1 MAAGSATRDPI
12 EDLCEEATC
21 SICQEYFKDPV
32 TLECGHNFCQACLTQ
47 DWAAS
52 GTTETSCPQ
61 CKEKVLQSNLRPNH
75 SLAKFVEI
83 AKKCSLQRTKR
94 AEGSERIC
102 GKHQEPL
109 NLFCKDDEVFICEAC
124 NKSKEHIDHRV
135 IPLGP
140 AAQDYKELM
149 SVRQD
154 ILEKE
159 KEKNL
164 IYKAET
170 NKEAQVLLKQ
180 IEEKMEK
187 TLEESTQVRQFL
199 EEQEKHIQV
208 QMEELKKQITRE
220 RDEHLVQLSQNVSSL
235 ESLIQEMK
243 EKCQHPPVELLQD
256 VRSILQ
262 RSEEKKIFEKPM
274 AFLPNLKWEVWE
286 FCDLNSGLSAVMKQ
300 FRAHVTMDP
309 DTANPWLILS
319 EDRRRVTYREKKQNL
334 PDNPERFNQCHFV
347 LGQEGFRGGRHFWE
361 VLVKDGKVWFVGVA
375 RKSVQRKGFFPDG
388 PDGGIWE
395 VGKYWGQYRFS
406 SNNGASPP
414 LNLSEEPKRVRVTLN
429 CEGGR
434 VAFYDV
440 DSAALIYEYPPA
452 SFSGE
457 TLLPFFSVN
466 MEAQLE
472 LSL

>member
-140 AAQDYKELM
+140 AAQDYKVKKKHVTEFDEKRGYM
-149 SVRQD
+149 W
-154 ILEKE
+154 ILPGKFSENALPFE
-159 KEKNL
+159 IL
-164 IYKAET
+164 I
-170 NKEAQVLLKQ
+170 
-180 IEEKMEK
+180 IR
-187 TLEESTQVRQFL
+187 LE
-199 EEQEKHIQV
+199 
-208 QMEELKKQITRE
+208 ITI
-220 RDEHLVQLSQNVSSL
+220 HLVQLSQNVSSL

-243 EKCQHPPVELLQD
+243 EKCQHPPVELLQ
-256 VRSILQ
+256 VRLAK
-262 RSEEKKIFEKPM
+262 RNFEEKKIFEKPM

-300 FRAHVTMDP
+300 FRGKECVSHVTMDP

>member
-1 MAAGSATRDPI
+1 MLDFITDILPKIDSFK
-12 EDLCEEATC
+12 DLCEEATC

-140 AAQDYKELM
+140 AAQDYKVKKKHVTEFDEKRGYM
-149 SVRQD
+149 W
-154 ILEKE
+154 ILPGKFSENALPFE
-159 KEKNL
+159 IL
-164 IYKAET
+164 I
-170 NKEAQVLLKQ
+170 
-180 IEEKMEK
+180 IR
-187 TLEESTQVRQFL
+187 LEITIACRNMGKFL

-243 EKCQHPPVELLQD
+243 EKCQHPPVELLQ
-256 VRSILQ
+256 VRLAK
-262 RSEEKKIFEKPM
+262 R
-274 AFLPNLKWEVWE
+274 NLLLAKAKLATKALCISHGVVEP
-286 FCDLNSGLSAVMKQ
+286 GLSELKPKNVLLRRDYDAIY
-300 FRAHVTMDP
+300 
-309 DTANPWLILS
+309 TANPWLILS

-457 TLLPFFSVN
+457 TLLPFFSIWGC
-466 MEAQLE
+466 
-472 LSL
+472 